1 MSASGRFAWTALV
14 EGGIVSGFPRR
25 VLCAVDG
32 SKESDLAVSHTAD
45 LVGDTGAEVH
55 VVHVGLVSP
64 WTGSKTLNPQ
74 QVERLRQQSRVVLDA
89 QVEKFRSMGLDPT
102 GVHLRMGRAT
112 DEILRLRDEVDADL
126 IVMGSRGL
134 NAFKRV
140 LLGSDA
146 EGVIRH
152 AQCAVLVVRRD
163 Q

>member
-1 MSASGRFAWTALV
+1 
-14 EGGIVSGFPRR
+14 VSTFPSR

-32 SKESDLAVSHTAD
+32 SKESDLALSHAVD
-45 LVGDTGAEVH
+45 LVGHGTAEIH

-64 WTGSKTLNPQ
+64 WTNPRNVSPQ
-74 QVERLRQQSRVVLDA
+74 QEDRMRQEAREVLDVQVERLRSRG
-89 QVEKFRSMGLDPT
+89 VEPV
-102 GVHLRMGRAT
+102 GVHLRLGRAT

-134 NAFKRV
+134 NTFKRV

-152 AQCAVLVVRRD
+152 APCAVLVVRKDR
-163 Q
+163 